1 MSYSFKLCRYFCH
14 FFPLVSKEILKQ
26 WWEYRDSKNKECWL
40 RINIQKIRHN
50 DEVNMKKRTSTM
62 TVNFRSCKNKLATL
76 IWQPYLI
83 KCEMWI
89 LSLRCE
95 EGKVELFPFF
105 FCFRV
110 EKRSWWEVFLM
121 YFSVTVTLY
130 LKKYEKMRFGK
141 D

>member
-95 EGKVELFPFF
+95 EGKVELLFFPFF
-105 FCFRV
+105 FFV
-110 EKRSWWEVFLM
+110 LKNWKEELMGGIPPVFLSQG
-121 YFSVTVTLY
+121 YFVF
-130 LKKYEKMRFGK
+130 KKIWK
-141 D
+141 DAL